1 MGIQKEHTLTTCTD
15 NQLVTCVKAGS
26 ADAFVELATR
36 YFDLIRAKSASFHG
50 TFLDRDDL
58 CQEGLLGLYHAAC
71 TYQEEKGIGFSSYA
85 GVCIRNCVIM
95 AYRKAM
101 NVRRRPPNGF
111 VPLSSNE
118 GELLSSSESEDPE
131 SMLLAKEHL
140 QAVLCAIQNTLSSM
154 EQHVL
159 MLYLSGCSY
168 AEIAKRMGITQK
180 AADNALQRVR
190 QKLKKQ
196 T

>member
-1 MGIQKEHTLTTCTD
+1 
-15 NQLVTCVKAGS
+15 
-26 ADAFVELATR
+26 
-36 YFDLIRAKSASFHG
+36 
-50 TFLDRDDL
+50 
-58 CQEGLLGLYHAAC
+58 
-71 TYQEEKGIGFSSYA
+71 
-85 GVCIRNCVIM
+85 
-95 AYRKAM
+95 
-101 NVRRRPPNGF
+101 
-111 VPLSSNE
+111 
-118 GELLSSSESEDPE
+118 
-131 SMLLAKEHL
+131 
-140 QAVLCAIQNTLSSM
+140 M